1 MVDNRGRMRFDT
13 VSGFFIIMIGIY
25 KITSPKDKVYI
36 GQSIDIERRWKKY
49 YSKLDCKGQ
58 VLLYRSLKK
67 YGVENHKFEVII
79 TCSED
84 ELDELERYYQEIYN
98 VINPNIGLNCCLVK
112 AGTRNKLYNKETRE
126 KIRLANIGKTH
137 TEETKQKLREIN
149 LGKNLSEETK
159 KKISE
164 GNKGKVQSEET
175 KLKLSELRKGK
186 NNPMYGKKMSE
197 EAKNKRAKSYDVTK
211 NYNYQPILNTQTG
224 IFYDTLEEASFSVG
238 MTKKNL
244 FNKLSGVQRN
254 YTYLIRV

>member
-13 VSGFFIIMIGIY
+13 VSGFFIMIGIY
-25 KITSPKDKVYI
+25 KITSPSGKVYI
-36 GQSIDIERRWKKY
+36 GQSKDCLNRWNKY
-49 YSKLDCKGQ
+49 YLKLDCKGQ

-67 YGVENHKFEVII
+67 YGVENHKFEVIA

-84 ELDELERYYQEIYN
+84 ELDELERYYQELYN

-112 AGTRNKLYNKETRE
+112 AGTRSKLYNKETRE

-149 LGKNLSEETK
+149 LGKKLSEETK

-164 GNKGKVQSEET
+164 GNKGKVQAEET

-197 EAKNKRAKSYDVTK
+197 GAKNKRAKSYDVTK

>member
-1 MVDNRGRMRFDT
+1 
-13 VSGFFIIMIGIY
+13 MIGIY
-25 KITSPKDKVYI
+25 KITSPKGKVYI
-36 GQSIDIERRWKKY
+36 GQSKDCLNRWNKY

-84 ELDELERYYQEIYN
+84 ELDELERYYQELYN

-112 AGTRNKLYNKETRE
+112 AGIRNKLYNKETRE
-126 KIRLANIGKTH
+126 KIRLANIGKKLS
-137 TEETKQKLREIN
+137 EETKQKLREIN
-149 LGKNLSEETK
+149 LGKKL
-159 KKISE
+159 
-164 GNKGKVQSEET
+164 SEET
-175 KLKLSELRKGK
+175 KLKLSELRKGE
-186 NNPMYGKKMSE
+186 NNPMYGKKMSD
-197 EAKNKRAKSYDVTK
+197 EAKRKKAESYDVTK